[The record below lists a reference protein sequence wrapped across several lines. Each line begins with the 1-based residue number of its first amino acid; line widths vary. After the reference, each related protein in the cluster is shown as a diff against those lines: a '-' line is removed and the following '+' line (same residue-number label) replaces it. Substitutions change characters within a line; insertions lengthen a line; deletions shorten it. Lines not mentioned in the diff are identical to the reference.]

1 MTYRIDRNQFIENG
15 PTIAA
20 DAAIARVRRAA
31 LYAAIDK
38 RGRDDLETNDRGA
51 IFPKAA

>member
-20 DAAIARVRRAA
+20 AAAVARVRTAA
-31 LYAAIDK
+31 LYAAIEQRKQTDPK
-38 RGRDDLETNDRGA
+38 
-51 IFPKAA
+51 KAA

>member
-20 DAAIARVRRAA
+20 AAAIARVRTTA
-31 LYAAIDK
+31 LYAAIEQQK
-38 RGRDDLETNDRGA
+38 KAGMK
-51 IFPKAA
+51 KAA